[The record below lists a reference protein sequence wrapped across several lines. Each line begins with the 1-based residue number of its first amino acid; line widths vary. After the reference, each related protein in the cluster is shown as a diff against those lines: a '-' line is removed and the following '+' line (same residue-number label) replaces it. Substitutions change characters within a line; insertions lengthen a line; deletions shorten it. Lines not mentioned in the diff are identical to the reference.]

1 MQNSHYNTT
10 SEGGELLRKFEANA
24 KSQEARLYEFFK
36 RRPNEGWTRAELH
49 RVILH
54 ECPVSSIT
62 RALANLKRVGLIW
75 RTTGKRNG
83 EYGRPQ
89 HLWRLAIR
97 PNEQAEMFSHGW
109 NV

>member
-1 MQNSHYNTT
+1 MHNSHYNTT

-24 KSQEARLYEFFK
+24 QSQEARLYEFFK
-36 RRPNEGWTRAELH
+36 KYSNTQWTRTELH
-49 RVILH
+49 HVILRK
-54 ECPVSSIT
+54 CPVSSIT
-62 RALANLKRVGLIW
+62 RALANLKKAGLIK
-75 RTTGKRNG
+75 RTPDKRNG